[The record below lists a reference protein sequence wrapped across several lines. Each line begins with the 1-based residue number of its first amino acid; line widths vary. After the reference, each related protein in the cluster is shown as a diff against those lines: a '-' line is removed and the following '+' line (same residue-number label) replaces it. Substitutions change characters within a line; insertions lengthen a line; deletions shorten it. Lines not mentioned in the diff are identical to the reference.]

1 MKTFN
6 EIVIN
11 EAMISVSNK
20 SIKGNKSK
28 IDTSLIDQLVNQI
41 APVLNS
47 SPNTKLNEKGYREVI
62 EAIAKA
68 FSGTGALQ
76 STGLVFEGEINI
88 DESTFPTFSQVV
100 HNEVDESFT
109 GKDNVS
115 VAFEKLHA
123 LQLELQKQ
131 QTEMLTLRSK
141 FMSFAKE
148 SAERKAIA
156 TDLIAL
162 SKKKAAIEKKIQN
175 AEIEAQRAL
184 SVDDTELEDINIM

>member
-1 MKTFN
+1 MESFN

-41 APVLNS
+41 SPVLNS

-88 DESTFPTFSQVV
+88 DESVFPTFSQVV
-100 HNEVDESFT
+100 HGEMEESFT
-109 GKDNVS
+109 GTDKVS
-115 VAFEKLHA
+115 EAFVKLHA
-123 LQLELQKQ
+123 LQLDLQKL
-131 QTEMLTLRSK
+131 QTQILEVRSK
-141 FMSFAKE
+141 YMSFAKE
-148 SAERKAIA
+148 APQRKGIA
-156 TDLIAL
+156 DELIAL
-162 SKKKAAIEKKIQN
+162 SKKKKALDKKISD
-175 AEIEAQRAL
+175 AEVVAQRELAA
-184 SVDDTELEDINIM
+184 DDMEITDLDVL